1 MTFRIVTTVT
11 LVLAVAAAVVG
22 CGLFG
27 RDSETDERAVRPG
40 EPKPSPSG
48 LYTAYAEDGAPQNTV
63 KTLVDV
69 IRDKDGNE
77 VYRDDAAYSTRHGVL
92 FTWLTTEPDQLWILS
107 SDVGTFYVSPDDHGA
122 WNKQHAT
129 DVPQEIKEL
138 RGY

>member
-27 RDSETDERAVRPG
+27 RDSATEERAVRPG
-40 EPKPSPSG
+40 DPHPSPSG
-48 LYTAYAEDGAPQNTV
+48 RQAAYAEDGAPQNTV

-92 FTWLTTEPDQLWILS
+92 FTWLSTEPNQLWILS
-107 SDVGTFYVSPDDHGA
+107 SDVGTFHVAPDNDGT
-122 WNKQHAT
+122 WTKQHAT
-129 DVPQEIKEL
+129 NVPPEIKDL

>member
-1 MTFRIVTTVT
+1 M
-11 LVLAVAAAVVG
+11 G

-92 FTWLTTEPDQLWILS
+92 FTWLSTEPNQLWILS
-107 SDVGTFYVSPDDHGA
+107 SDVGTFHVAPDNDGT
-122 WNKQHAT
+122 WTKQHAT
-129 DVPQEIKEL
+129 NVPPEIKDL